1 MMQAGKLDTRLS
13 VQAISTTQ
21 DAVGQP
27 INTWT
32 EFARIWADVRYSTG
46 LQATKADADTSKA
59 KCSIRIRHRTDITE
73 AHRLVDLVVGTVYAI
88 QSKLPDRRAGH
99 IDLVCEVVS

>member
-1 MMQAGKLDTRLS
+1 MQVGKLDTRLS

-27 INTWT
+27 IKTWV
-32 EFARIWADVRYSTG
+32 EVFRIWGDVRYTTG

-59 KCSIRIRHRTDITE
+59 KCSIRIHYRADITE
-73 AHRLVDLVVGTVYAI
+73 AHRLVDVVDGTVYAI
-88 QSKLPDRRAGH
+88 QSKLPNRRAGY
-99 IDLVCEVVS
+99 IDLVCEVVK